1 MKVIVL
7 QHISAAEFSHQFIY
21 GTGNAYSDAVGSIV
35 RDDAHRERLSTGQH
49 RMVLP
54 RKLST
59 YRVFRAVFLS
69 EGHDNKTASCP
80 YCLVVFHA
88 VEADDLGLLNITAC
102 CRPTYRR
109 HSAAESCAASRRG
122 QHKNSTSCLTW
133 RIYCY
138 PRGKSSKHDAVDQGR
153 NSSCGDSTKQQFLPE
168 KPKGLIK
175 W

>member
-69 EGHDNKTASCP
+69 EGHDNQQHHAHTASLFSKP
-80 YCLVVFHA
+80 
-88 VEADDLGLLNITAC
+88 
-102 CRPTYRR
+102 
-109 HSAAESCAASRRG
+109 SRLMIWV
-122 QHKNSTSCLTW
+122 C
-133 RIYCY
+133 
-138 PRGKSSKHDAVDQGR
+138 
-153 NSSCGDSTKQQFLPE
+153 
-168 KPKGLIK
+168 
-175 W
+175 